1 MQYNDNMKTITI
13 NSDRVSTYDAILWAS
28 KQFGSNFSVQH
39 EFPGKNWR
47 FDFNNSKEAILFAL
61 KWSQ

>member
-1 MQYNDNMKTITI
+1 MQYTSEMKSIII

-28 KQFGSNFSVQH
+28 KQFGSNFNVQH

-47 FDFNNSKEAILFAL
+47 FDFNNPKEATLFAL
-61 KWSQ
+61 KWS

>member
-1 MQYNDNMKTITI
+1 MKSITI

-47 FDFNNSKEAILFAL
+47 FDFNNSKEATLFAL
-61 KWSQ
+61 KWS